1 MDTKH
6 LEANLKAILEDINHF
21 RPKREGQ
28 FITRVLLKS
37 LPSKEMFKIDPF
49 QYVDEEYKRTGK
61 KAADAGQ
68 DEDAQDEAQEQAVA
82 Q

>member
-6 LEANLKAILEDINHF
+6 LEANLKAVLEDINSF
-21 RPKREGQ
+21 RPKREGH

-37 LPSKEMFKIDPF
+37 APSKEMFKIDPF
-49 QYVDEEYKRTGK
+49 LFVAEEYQRSGRKVQEK
-61 KAADAGQ
+61 E
-68 DEDAQDEAQEQAVA
+68 EDGTEDVDQQAVA

>member
-6 LEANLKAILEDINHF
+6 LEANLKAVLEDINTF
-21 RPKREGQ
+21 RPKREGR

-37 LPSKEMFKIDPF
+37 APSKEMFKIDPF
-49 QYVDEEYKRTGK
+49 QYVSEEYKRTGK
-61 KAADAGQ
+61 KSEEVQ
-68 DEDAQDEAQEQAVA
+68 SEETEELQAVA